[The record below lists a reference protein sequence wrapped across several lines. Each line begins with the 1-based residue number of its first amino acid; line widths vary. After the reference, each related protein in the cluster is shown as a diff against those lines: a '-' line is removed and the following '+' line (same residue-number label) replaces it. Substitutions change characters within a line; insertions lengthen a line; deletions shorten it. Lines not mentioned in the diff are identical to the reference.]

1 MIHAYHMDGLPLLYK
16 RRYNLGQSGVILP
29 QKQRFPVCFQSALLH
44 TLPVHFLHCK
54 DDVLVCSA
62 YVWYNYRKYKVVS
75 LISGRS
81 VQQNL
86 YKVHNSDIQRNV
98 CIDSGIEQ
106 SKIYIQLRFW
116 NKMPGLHK
124 DYNFYYERS

>member
-1 MIHAYHMDGLPLLYK
+1 MDCPCFIRGDTIWSIRCNSSAETEIPCLLSERIASY
-16 RRYNLGQSGVILP
+16 SS
-29 QKQRFPVCFQSALLH
+29 CA
-44 TLPVHFLHCK
+44 FLHCK